1 MPEVRQL
8 SPAAVREHLADAGG
22 QPGVQ
27 LIDVRERWE
36 YELVHLPGAHLVPLA
51 ELPSRLREINP
62 AEPVIIYCH
71 HGIRSWHAA
80 CFLMQ
85 SGFEQVFNLSGGI
98 DAWSREIDPGL
109 PRY

>member
-1 MPEVRQL
+1 MPEARQL

-22 QPGVQ
+22 Q

-36 YELVHLPGAHLVPLA
+36 YDLVHLPDAQLIPLA

-62 AEPVIIYCH
+62 SEPVIVYCH

-80 CFLMQ
+80 CFFVH
-85 SGFEQVFNLSGGI
+85 SGFERVCNLSGGI
-98 DAWSREIDPGL
+98 DAWSREIDPAL
-109 PRY
+109 ARY